1 METVLSSRV
10 RMSHTYTIS
19 GKKIESMFPGLWTP
33 TGEHLLSKP
42 WGFDLLGIFFVVMIL
57 FYQLQ
62 SHLSKYNAETRKLSQ
77 IADRLSLLERELAQK
92 QSKKVTFESD
102 EEKKLDTEA
111 RLMLLEKGLAQIV
124 VAEAKLSSEFA
135 IQLRQKLA
143 NGGHWGQQLK
153 ELQER
158 SRGADERATVYKA
171 AKGALFTGMT
181 Q

>member
-1 METVLSSRV
+1 MNY
-10 RMSHTYTIS
+10 TYTVS
-19 GKKIESMFPGLWTP
+19 GRKIESMFPGLWTP

-42 WGFDLLGIFFVVMIL
+42 WGFDLLGIFCLIVFL
-57 FYQLQ
+57 FFQLE
-62 SHLSKYNAETRKLSQ
+62 SHLSKYKAETRKTSQ
-77 IADRLSLLERELAQK
+77 MADRLRLLEGELAQK

-102 EEKKLDTEA
+102 EEKKVDTEA
-111 RLMLLEKGLAQIV
+111 RLALLEKGLAQIV

-135 IQLRQKLA
+135 AQLRQKLA
-143 NGGHWGQQLK
+143 NGGHWGQQRK

-171 AKGALFTGMT
+171 AKEALFSGIT